1 MNDFT
6 ADNGSNV
13 QDREEQTELG
23 FASAQNE
30 SLAENTGHSENKR
43 AGSDVDTHRYDRYSE
58 YANEND
64 KFTGEYASRQE
75 RKQSVKNRDSSG
87 GSFIGF
93 LRELPALVLTAV
105 VIAFLLKWLVI
116 QPFYIPSESM
126 EPTLV
131 PDDRVLVS
139 KFLYRFMPPKQT
151 DIIVFVAPK
160 GDGVDFIKRIV
171 AVGGDEIEQKNGIVY
186 VNGKSISG
194 DFKTTPG
201 DTFSFPKMKI
211 AKDHVFVMGDNR
223 TNSSDSRVFGPVPV
237 SSIVGRAFVLYWP
250 ANRIRVLH

>member
-6 ADNGSNV
+6 ADNSSNV
-13 QDREEQTELG
+13 QDRKDQTELESV
-23 FASAQNE
+23 SAQDG
-30 SLAENTGHSENKR
+30 SLQNADQPRSEW
-43 AGSDVDTHRYDRYSE
+43 AGSGVDSHRYDRYSE
-58 YANEND
+58 YTDN
-64 KFTGEYASRQE
+64 KGEFAGEHASRQE
-75 RKQSVKNRDSSG
+75 RKRSGRNRDTASG
-87 GSFIGF
+87 SLLGF
-93 LRELPALVLTAV
+93 FRELPALVLTAV

-139 KFLYRFMPPKQT
+139 KFLYRFTPPKQD
-151 DIIVFVAPK
+151 DIVVFVAPK

-194 DFKTTPG
+194 DYKTTPG

-211 AKDHVFVMGDNR
+211 AKDHIFVMGDNR

-250 ANRIRVLH
+250 ANRMRVLH